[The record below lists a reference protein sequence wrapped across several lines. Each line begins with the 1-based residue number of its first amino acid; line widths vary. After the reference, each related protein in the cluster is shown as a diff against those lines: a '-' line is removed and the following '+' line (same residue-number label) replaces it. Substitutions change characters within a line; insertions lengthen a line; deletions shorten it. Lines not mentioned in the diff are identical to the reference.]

1 MPTSSINNSMQ
12 TRRSSVLR
20 FNVLATWQKQPLRV
34 MLKRALQIYWEKHKQ
49 QISVVDVGTYKQ

>member
-1 MPTSSINNSMQ
+1 MQ

-49 QISVVDVGTYKQ
+49 QISLVDVGTYK